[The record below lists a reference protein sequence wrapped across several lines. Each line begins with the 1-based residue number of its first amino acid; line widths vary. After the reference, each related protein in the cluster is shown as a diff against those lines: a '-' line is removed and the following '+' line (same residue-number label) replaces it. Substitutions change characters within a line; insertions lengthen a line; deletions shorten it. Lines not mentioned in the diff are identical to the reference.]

1 MAKFRNGNLVLTSA
15 QTIIQGSSTVL
26 DATRKGTF
34 NSLDLDS
41 AGAVIT
47 EFSIDG
53 TLAGSSDTVLP
64 TEKAVKSYVD
74 AGLAGL
80 SQNKI
85 SQLDSKVEVTDTGS
99 NGLIVFHTDGA
110 EKVRISSSGN
120 VGINFNNP
128 NHKLQVLGEVG
139 LYNSGTD
146 GALGDS
152 LFFGNS
158 SYPTTYRNKIKNSVS
173 STPANSKMTFSLSTG
188 TTTYFDSLTMLG
200 SGESSFSS
208 NLNIAGTTKTAGYLY
223 AGATDP
229 TNNNRL
235 NYDGYFYSTALI
247 AAGFLAVTGTTK
259 NAGFFYAGTTDPTNT
274 TRLNY
279 DGYFYA
285 TRVYNAVWN
294 DIADFQDLIDDLIPG
309 KCYYDT
315 DNGAKICNLKCQK
328 SVIGIA
334 SDTYGYGIGQSSDK
348 KQVPISV
355 CGWVLAYVNGN
366 CNIGDVLTS
375 DFDGNLI
382 KMTDEEKCKFP
393 ERIVAIYKKA
403 EHNEYFGTKD
413 NKIEVKGRHWVKV
426 K

>member
-1 MAKFRNGNLVLTSA
+1 MAKFRSGNLVLTSA
-15 QTIIQGSSTVL
+15 QTIIQGNYTIL
-26 DATRKGTF
+26 DSTRKGLF

-41 AGAVIT
+41 TGATIT
-47 EFSIDG
+47 EFSNDV
-53 TLAGSSDTVLP
+53 TLAGSSDAALP
-64 TEKAVKSYVD
+64 TEHAVKTYVD

-139 LYNSGTD
+139 LYNSGVD
-146 GALGDS
+146 GAFGDS

-158 SYPTTYRNKIKNSVS
+158 AFPTTYRNKIKNSVS
-173 STPANSKMTFSLSTG
+173 STPASSKMTFSLSTG

-223 AGATDP
+223 AG
-229 TNNNRL
+229 
-235 NYDGYFYSTALI
+235 
-247 AAGFLAVTGTTK
+247 
-259 NAGFFYAGTTDPTNT
+259 TTDPTNT

-294 DIADFQDLIDDLIPG
+294 DIADFQDLAEPAFYAG

-315 DNGAKICNLKCQK
+315 IEGAKLCTERCQK
-328 SVIGIA
+328 SVIGVA
-334 SDTYGYGIGQSSDK
+334 SDTFGYGVGQDSNK
-348 KQVPISV
+348 TQVSIAV
-355 CGWVLAYVNGN
+355 CGWVLAQVNDATS
-366 CNIGDVLTS
+366 CVPGDVLTN
-375 DFDGNLI
+375 DADGNLI
-382 KMTDEEKCKFP
+382 KMTDQEKTLYP
-393 ERIVAIYKKA
+393 ERIVAIYKRK
-403 EHNEYFGTKD
+403 ENNEFFGPND
-413 NKIEVKGRHWVKV
+413 QVVVNGRHWVKV